1 MSIASDRY
9 IDRRR
14 CCALLGGAA
23 AASALGETV
32 FAGAQA
38 SATPEPRIDAA
49 RLQATLEQLST
60 FGRPTG
66 GSFADGVSRVA
77 YSDADV
83 AGRAYAMG
91 LMRDAGLDPR
101 IDAAGNITGT
111 RAGSDPALKPIVIGS
126 HVDSVPGGGN
136 FDGQV
141 GSMAAI
147 EVVRALKQHHLV
159 TRHPLEVTLWSN
171 EEGGPLGSSAVV
183 EALPAETLERHYG
196 GVRMR
201 DGLLKIGGD
210 PDHLE
215 RARRAPHSLHCYLE
229 LHIEQGGVL
238 EKAGVAIGVVD
249 GIVSIDEYDVEV
261 KGFANHAGT
270 TPMGERRDALL
281 AAARVVEA
289 VREIATRAPGRQV
302 GTVGRFEV
310 FPNAPNVIPG
320 RVLLSV
326 EFRDLSDAT
335 IARLGAETA
344 ARLQQ
349 IARETGTEISMV
361 RAIHDDPA
369 LADVRIQKQIEAAA
383 ATLGLTTLHLPS
395 GAGHDAQNLAK
406 LGPMGMIFI
415 PSLGGISHSP
425 KELSRW
431 SDCANGA
438 DVLLRTVLRVDRSDL
453 QPVT

>member
-1 MSIASDRY
+1 MTIA
-9 IDRRR
+9 INRRR
-14 CCALLGGAA
+14 CVALLAGGAVG
-23 AASALGETV
+23 SALN
-32 FAGAQA
+32 GAVSMGVRA
-38 SATPEPRIDAA
+38 ATAAEPRINAA
-49 RLQATLEQLST
+49 RLQAALEQLST
-60 FGRPTG
+60 YGRPAG

-77 YSDADV
+77 YSAADV

-91 LMRDAGLDPR
+91 LMREAGLDPH

-111 RAGSDPALKPIVIGS
+111 RSGSKASLKAIAIGS

-147 EVVRALKQHHLV
+147 EVVHTLNDHHLA

-171 EEGGPLGSSAVV
+171 EEGGPIGSSAVV
-183 EALPAETLERHYG
+183 EAIPAEMLERRFN

-201 DGLLKIGGD
+201 DGLVKIGGD
-210 PDHLE
+210 PDHLA

-229 LHIEQGGVL
+229 LHIEQGGIL
-238 EKAGVAIGVVD
+238 EKAGIPIGVVD

-281 AAARVVEA
+281 AAAKVVEA
-289 VREIATRAPGRQV
+289 VREITTRAPGRQV

-320 RVLLSV
+320 LVKLSV
-326 EFRDLSDAT
+326 EFRDLSAGT
-335 IARLGAETA
+335 IARLGEEAA

-361 RAIHDDPA
+361 RALHDDPA
-369 LADVRIQKQIEAAA
+369 LADVQIQKQIEAAA
-383 ATLGLTTLHLPS
+383 ATLGLKTLHMPS

-406 LGPMGMIFI
+406 LAPMGMIFI
-415 PSLGGISHSP
+415 PSIGGISHSP
-425 KELSRW
+425 RELSRW

-438 DVLLRTVLRVDRSDL
+438 DVLLRTVLRVDRNDL
-453 QPVT
+453 QPAS

>member
-1 MSIASDRY
+1 MSTGFIRHV
-9 IDRRR
+9 DRRR
-14 CCALLGGAA
+14 CFALLAGIAV
-23 AASALGETV
+23 ASAPSGTV
-32 FAGAQA
+32 FA
-38 SATPEPRIDAA
+38 SAHAAATAEPRIDAA

-60 FGRPTG
+60 FGRPAG

-91 LMRDAGLDPR
+91 LMRDAGLDPH

-147 EVVRALKQHHLV
+147 EVVRALQEHHVV

-171 EEGGPLGSSAVV
+171 EEGGPIGSSAAVETIPA
-183 EALPAETLERHYG
+183 EALERLYS

-210 PDHLE
+210 PDHLLL
-215 RARRAPHSLHCYLE
+215 ARRAPHSLHCYLE

-238 EKAGVAIGVVD
+238 EKAGIAVGVVD

-281 AAARVVEA
+281 TAARVVEA

-302 GTVGRFEV
+302 GTVGRFQV

-326 EFRDLSDAT
+326 EFRDLSAET

-415 PSLGGISHSP
+415 PSIGGISHSP

-438 DVLLRTVLRVDRSDL
+438 DVLLRTILRVDRSNL
-453 QPVT
+453 QPAN